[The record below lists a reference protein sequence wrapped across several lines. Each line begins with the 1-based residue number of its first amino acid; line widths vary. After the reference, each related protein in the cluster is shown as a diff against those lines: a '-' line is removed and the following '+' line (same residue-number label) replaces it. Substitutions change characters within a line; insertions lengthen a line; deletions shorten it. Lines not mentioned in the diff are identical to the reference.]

1 MAGGTRMNAEKDLFI
16 TKGTSV
22 QQLVQQ
28 ILTAAVSRHASDI
41 HVEPLDTV
49 IRVRYRIDGVLCQAA
64 TLPLASLAKITAC
77 IKVMSKLDI
86 ANTRIPMDGRC
97 RWQKDGRHVDLRVS
111 TMPTVRGEKT
121 VIRLLYS
128 SAVPQDLQHLI
139 PYAPSRQV
147 LQQLVQSSQGLFLIS
162 GPTGSGKTTTL
173 YAALREID
181 RETLSV
187 ATLEDPVE
195 LRVNGFCQSQINEK
209 GGLGFQNGLRAL
221 LRQDPDV
228 LVIGEIRD
236 RETAEIAIRAA
247 LTGHRVFSTLHTSR
261 AVDVPIRLLDMGI
274 EPYLVADALLGM
286 ASQRLVR
293 QRCPACRQGH
303 DERYS
308 AAAEPCPVC
317 FGSGYSGRSCLCEV
331 VPAGIHVRQAI
342 RRQAGR
348 EAMVEAARS
357 DGAVLMDECIRQ
369 AVESRLTDMAEIKR
383 VYEE

>member
-1 MAGGTRMNAEKDLFI
+1 MNAEKDLFI

-247 LTGHRVFSTLHTSR
+247 PLQGT
-261 AVDVPIRLLDMGI
+261 AC
-274 EPYLVADALLGM
+274 LVH
-286 ASQRLVR
+286 S
-293 QRCPACRQGH
+293 
-303 DERYS
+303 
-308 AAAEPCPVC
+308 
-317 FGSGYSGRSCLCEV
+317 
-331 VPAGIHVRQAI
+331 IHH
-342 RRQAGR
+342 G
-348 EAMVEAARS
+348 
-357 DGAVLMDECIRQ
+357 L
-369 AVESRLTDMAEIKR
+369 
-383 VYEE
+383 